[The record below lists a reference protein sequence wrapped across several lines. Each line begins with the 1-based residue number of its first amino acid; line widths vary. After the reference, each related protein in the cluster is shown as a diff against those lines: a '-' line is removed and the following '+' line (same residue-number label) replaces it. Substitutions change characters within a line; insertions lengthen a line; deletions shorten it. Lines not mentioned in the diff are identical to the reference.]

1 MPVSKRRMPWA
12 RTLGAEFRAL
22 AIAMLDPRVPWRS
35 KLVVLGVIAY
45 ALWPFDLIPD
55 VVPIVGWLDDLV
67 IVPLGLW
74 IAARMVP
81 VEAMADAR
89 SKVARRSS
97 ADR

>member
-1 MPVSKRRMPWA
+1 MPVRKRRMPWA

-35 KLVVLGVIAY
+35 KLVVGGAIGY

-55 VVPIVGWLDDLV
+55 VVPFVGWLDDLV

-74 IAARMVP
+74 IAARLVP
-81 VEAMADAR
+81 AGAMADAR
-89 SKVARRSS
+89 RKVARRSS
-97 ADR
+97 EQR